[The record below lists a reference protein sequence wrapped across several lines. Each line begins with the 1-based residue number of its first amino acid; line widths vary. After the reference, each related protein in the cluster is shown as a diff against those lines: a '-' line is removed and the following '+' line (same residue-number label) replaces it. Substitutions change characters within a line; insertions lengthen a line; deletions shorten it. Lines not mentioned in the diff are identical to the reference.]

1 MWFWK
6 NFLPIPEVPLVTPY
20 IPENVGC
27 SSLDIFIGDTIK
39 KSTPNGWID
48 IDLSQGQKYALH
60 YGEFVLTSG
69 VEICNFPRWIAASI
83 DLRSSSARL
92 GCQHL
97 KAGHCEPGWH
107 DSVPTLELICVD
119 KNQPFILEMVT
130 TTAIAQY
137 RKLSQMLQD
146 KVTLDSIVEELE
158 NVSTRITSAP
168 LVGYDETGSLR
179 YITAWDIHTVEEG
192 EEDFLPFI
200 TSARLVFRFGDIA
213 DV

>member
-1 MWFWK
+1 MGVLADWQIKYLCRDNSWQIPRLTKQDFLHPSRINTIFKMWFWK

-119 KNQPFILEMVT
+119 KNQPFILEKGMRVC
-130 TTAIAQY
+130 
-137 RKLSQMLQD
+137 QMIFQTMD
-146 KVTLDSIVEELE
+146 AE
-158 NVSTRITSAP
+158 P
-168 LVGYDETGSLR
+168 LVSYAEHGHYNGDR
-179 YITAWDIHTVEEG
+179 TVQEAKP
-192 EEDFLPFI
+192 DA
-200 TSARLVFRFGDIA
+200 TR
-213 DV
+213 

>member
-119 KNQPFILEMVT
+119 KNQPFILEKGMRVC
-130 TTAIAQY
+130 
-137 RKLSQMLQD
+137 QMIFQTMD
-146 KVTLDSIVEELE
+146 AE
-158 NVSTRITSAP
+158 P
-168 LVGYDETGSLR
+168 LVSYAEHGHYNGDR
-179 YITAWDIHTVEEG
+179 TVQEAKP
-192 EEDFLPFI
+192 DA
-200 TSARLVFRFGDIA
+200 TR
-213 DV
+213 